1 MIEDEELIRRAISL
15 ALKKSGFT
23 VMMASDGSAVMDLLR
38 TYKNDIDVILLD
50 VTLPGISSR
59 KIFEEA
65 QRVRPD
71 PKVILTS
78 AYGKETIDTAFAGLR
93 VEHFIRKP
101 FQVRDLMNLLQGALS
116 AGATI
121 SWG

>member
-1 MIEDEELIRRAISL
+1 
-15 ALKKSGFT
+15 
-23 VMMASDGSAVMDLLR
+23 MDLLR
-38 TYKNDIDVILLD
+38 TRKNDMDVILLD

-78 AYGKETIDTAFAGLR
+78 AYGKETIDTPSQDCEWSTSSENRFKF
-93 VEHFIRKP
+93 V
-101 FQVRDLMNLLQGALS
+101 
-116 AGATI
+116 T
-121 SWG
+121 

>member
-1 MIEDEELIRRAISL
+1 
-15 ALKKSGFT
+15 
-23 VMMASDGSAVMDLLR
+23 MMASDGSAVMDILR

-71 PKVILTS
+71 LKVILTS
-78 AYGKETIDTAFAGLR
+78 AYGKETIDTPSQDCEWSTSSEDRFKF
-93 VEHFIRKP
+93 V
-101 FQVRDLMNLLQGALS
+101 
-116 AGATI
+116 T
-121 SWG
+121 